1 MMECKVTRPMEAM
14 MINHLETHK
23 VEVQQEEYMGKMMI
37 QLKEVST
44 VMESI
49 PEVVEKLSRCIQ
61 YQTHMEVSKY

>member
-49 PEVVEKLSRCIQ
+49 PEVVEKLSRCIL

>member
-1 MMECKVTRPMEAM
+1 MMECKVTRPMEATM
-14 MINHLETHK
+14 TNHLETHK

-37 QLKEVST
+37 QLKEVLT

-49 PEVVEKLSRCIQ
+49 PEVVEKSSRCIL

>member
-1 MMECKVTRPMEAM
+1 MECKVTLPMEATM
-14 MINHLETHK
+14 TNHLETHK

-49 PEVVEKLSRCIQ
+49 LEVVEKSSQCIL
-61 YQTHMEVSKY
+61 YQTRMEVSKY